1 MTFRSEEEIDHLL
14 SAFDSGA
21 LPRYCWTHA
30 VHVAMCAAVLW
41 KAGTLDEIR
50 TGIERYNASQ
60 GTAASFYHETLTR
73 FWIETARGHL
83 DESRPESRLDAVRR
97 VIGKF
102 GLDSAL
108 PRKRY
113 TFDVFNSDEARARW
127 IAPDQ
132 A

>member
-41 KAGTLDEIR
+41 KAGTQDRIR
-50 TGIERYNASQ
+50 NGIRRYNASQ
-60 GTAASFYHETLTR
+60 GTPASLHHETLTR
-73 FWIETARGHL
+73 FWIETVRGHL
-83 DESRPESRLDAVRR
+83 DESRPESRLDAVRG
-97 VIGKF
+97 VIEKF